1 MRPLVKMTGER
12 MATTRDQE
20 RRAAARRAQVALGRL
35 LTPDILRFVRFC
47 IVGGSGVLINM
58 GALWLLHVRLGF
70 NLGRSSVIAISL
82 AIVSNFLWNNFWTF
96 QTQGIQAHRLTKFI
110 VISLVG
116 MAINIA
122 VLHFL
127 VALGAHFA
135 PRVNSERFVMPS
147 NLIGII
153 AATGWNFVANSRWT
167 WGSDE

>member
-1 MRPLVKMTGER
+1 MD
-12 MATTRDQE
+12 TTRDQE
-20 RRAAARRAQVALGRL
+20 RRTAVRRAQDALGGL
-35 LTPDILRFVRFC
+35 LTPEILRFVRFC

-82 AIVSNFLWNNFWTF
+82 AILSNFLWNNFWTF

-110 VISLVG
+110 IISLVG

-127 VALGAHFA
+127 VALGAQLM
-135 PRVNSERFVMPS
+135 PRVSSERFVMPA

-153 AATGWNFVANSRWT
+153 AATGWNFFANTRWT
-167 WGSDE
+167 WGSDER